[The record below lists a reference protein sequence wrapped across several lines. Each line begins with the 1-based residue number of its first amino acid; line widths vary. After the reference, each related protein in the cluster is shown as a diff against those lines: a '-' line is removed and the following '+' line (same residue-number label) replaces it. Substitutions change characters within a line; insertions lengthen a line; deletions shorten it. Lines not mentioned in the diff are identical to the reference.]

1 MCLERVDKGNIKDD
15 VSDVRKAKSLVER
28 WLERSPVADKNDMA
42 NKLPEEALIERD
54 SVVYADVA
62 VGRGRSSVKVSK
74 QYRVTD
80 THNKY
85 KASGSWEKSHK
96 NLWEGLQ
103 VQSQGSHVGS
113 KCSAGVQRCRSGRWQ
128 TQAGGHQHIS
138 HR

>member
-1 MCLERVDKGNIKDD
+1 MCLEKTDKKNIKDA
-15 VSDVRKAKSLVER
+15 VSDVRKAKSLVGR

-80 THNKY
+80 IHGNYYNKWLTA
-85 KASGSWEKSHK
+85 KVPQKIFEKD
-96 NLWEGLQ
+96 
-103 VQSQGSHVGS
+103 S
-113 KCSAGVQRCRSGRWQ
+113 KYRLKV
-128 TQAGGHQHIS
+128 HM
-138 HR
+138 